1 MDSDNKKLYDA
12 YNEDWQRIYFDEMS
26 QGYVVAHLE
35 HGRDELVLNSSFAIR
50 LAKHF
55 GECIELLPNINL
67 HGVKSA
73 DATRNGEVWEWKKVI
88 GTSTSVQSRLRKG
101 GTQSSKILLVL
112 TEGFDEAEVLRGLMS
127 AINLD
132 KIGRILIVDFL
143 FPNERLVR
151 LEREKIRKRDFKLFF
166 EALK

>member
-12 YNEDWQRIYFDEMS
+12 YNEDWRRIYFDEMS
-26 QGYVVAHLE
+26 QGSVVAHVE
-35 HGRDELVLNSSFAIR
+35 HGRDELGLNTDIAIR

-67 HGVKSA
+67 HRVKSA

-101 GTQSSKILLVL
+101 GTQSFKILLVL
-112 TEGFDEAEVLRGLMS
+112 SEGFDEAEVLRGLMS
-127 AINLD
+127 AVNLD
-132 KIGRILIVDFL
+132 KTGRILIVDFL
-143 FPNERLVR
+143 FPNDRLIR
-151 LEREKIRKRDFKLFF
+151 LERDKIRKRDFKLFF